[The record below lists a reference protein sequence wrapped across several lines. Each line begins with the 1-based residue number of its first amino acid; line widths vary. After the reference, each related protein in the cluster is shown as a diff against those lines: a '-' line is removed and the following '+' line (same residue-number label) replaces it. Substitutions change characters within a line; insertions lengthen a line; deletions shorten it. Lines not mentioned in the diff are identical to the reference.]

1 VQVDVLEGRQ
11 RSVEVHVAAVVSEYL
26 GVQAYVDLD
35 AMNRLLGDGDVVS
48 GAYLL
53 VDRDA
58 REAVYRELEARPR
71 VAGVGV
77 RELAITNFYDTL
89 AESILVFTFVAMLL
103 GAVINFG
110 VVYNSAR
117 VALSERGREL
127 ASLRVLGFT
136 KGEVAYILLGELA
149 LLVLASLP
157 LGAVLGYA
165 LCWVFA
171 SAADSDLFR
180 IPVHISTRTFVF
192 AGVTMV
198 VSTVLSSLLV
208 RHRIERLDLVE
219 VLKTRE

>member
-1 VQVDVLEGRQ
+1 
-11 RSVEVHVAAVVSEYL
+11 
-26 GVQAYVDLD
+26 
-35 AMNRLLGDGDVVS
+35 
-48 GAYLL
+48 
-53 VDRDA
+53 
-58 REAVYRELEARPR
+58 
-71 VAGVGV
+71 
-77 RELAITNFYDTL
+77 
-89 AESILVFTFVAMLL
+89 MLL
-103 GAVINFG
+103 GGVINFG

-149 LLVLASLP
+149 LLVAISLP
-157 LGAVLGYA
+157 LGALLGYG

-192 AGVTMV
+192 AGVTML

-208 RHRIERLDLVE
+208 RRRIQRLDLVE